1 MGDPDT
7 GYPNSPAQTT
17 GMEAIKIMGDNTW
30 HAFTGNAQIQA
41 HIRRI
46 AKNSSHVFFTRHA
59 LERMKQRTISDV
71 QVLDCL
77 RNGVIQR
84 PPTEDVNNG
93 FLKCRMEHF
102 GSARNLAVVVGLD
115 PNDPD
120 LLIVTVMTNTR

>member
-1 MGDPDT
+1 
-7 GYPNSPAQTT
+7 
-17 GMEAIKIMGDNTW
+17 MGDNTW
-30 HAFTGNAQIQA
+30 HAFTSNVQLQA
-41 HIRRI
+41 HIRQVAI
-46 AKNSSHVFFTRHA
+46 NSSRVFFTRHA

-77 RNGVIQR
+77 RHGVIQR
-84 PPTEDVNNG
+84 PPTEDANNG

-115 PNDPD
+115 RNDPD